1 MIRRAFRNRS
11 FLRKVSVPFIHLLS
25 AFAKRPE
32 RSIHSFFVGITLLI
46 VGFLVS
52 NTINARNA
60 AHAVLHGKAAE
71 AGHVVADGVALQI
84 RAHFHDLMF
93 LRDSFLQKGSGTLIP
108 SAKALAVF
116 TAFRQTHPA
125 IIAINIQ
132 NPAGHLIVWSSQKP
146 SSHPIIASDKVFH
159 ALQDDPNQS
168 LGTPFFDTR
177 DQTWVLPLRERFRD
191 NEGRVLGFI
200 GSPFLLSRM
209 SSIQI
214 PPMIQGVVLS
224 LSDGKAISLWKDGHW
239 FPPGLPLPRPV
250 DEITTPIPGLPW
262 IVRTQ
267 WDAATLAH
275 LFWENE
281 WPYLLLTFLLLL
293 ITAATDTATQ
303 IAYARIRQ
311 LHEYQKAALHI
322 QQSLINLKDAEEMYR
337 LVVDTI
343 VVKTKAISA
352 YVALPEP
359 GAEWLRITAARADDS
374 DLQKSLAQMKIP
386 LDSTHLPYGNLLP
399 ARCFREKVSLGP
411 LDPQEHAAMAE
422 VNGIPAPRRVR
433 SVMAYPIFLSDSPD
447 PFALLMIESDTRH
460 HFTPA
465 LQNLLAQMVQSVGA
479 ALTQS
484 RHHQQ
489 LQQLAHFSVLLSS
502 ANEAIA
508 HMENEADLL
517 QTLCALTVQHTN
529 IRLAWIA
536 RPGERGVFK
545 SLAAAGAVDY
555 LEDICISVSAESPE
569 GQGPVGQSWRDQQA
583 VYNVS
588 FTKSPHM
595 HPWVQ
600 RAQAFGMGAS
610 ASLPIYRGGKLW
622 AVLAVYRGEER
633 IFEADLR
640 KILEDLAKDVGYGLD
655 RLDILRKER
664 EANAF
669 NEVLLNVQT
678 SGINVMRYPE
688 RIIERINARMLEM
701 FGVASMEDVVG
712 HPIREFFSEEE
723 IYAGIN
729 ASTQTVLKE
738 GHGTVRDV
746 PYRRMDGCV
755 IYMDLSGQRLDEPD
769 GVERILWTCV
779 DVTERHQLMGELAQQ
794 ALFDMLTGL
803 PNRRALD
810 AELEKAM
817 ARADRHEYLLG
828 VVMMDLD
835 GFKLV
840 NDTYGHE
847 TGDLVLRSVGQH
859 LREGVR
865 RTDFVAR
872 LGGDEFVLL
881 LEDCISIEEIN
892 ITLEKIGGVV
902 RQPIDL
908 PDGNKAEIDLSAG
921 MSIYPTDDG
930 INNPDTLLR
939 YADQALYKCK
949 SHKTDRLHFWTL
961 YGEPVPLRLN
971 AVQKQLRNGELL
983 VHYQPVL
990 DTHSHQIVGV
1000 EALARLRNED
1010 GRILHPGE
1018 FLPLLTAENVTDL
1031 SWMVLTQALTDLAG
1045 LDALGWSL
1053 WVSFNVAQESFDDR
1067 CVRCLAG
1074 VMGASGIDP
1083 SRITLEILGDSNFLE
1098 RNAALSVL
1106 HDIKDLGIRLALD
1119 DVGSACFSLL
1129 RLKALP
1135 IDEIKLD
1142 QGFIRL
1148 LEERPQDLDFI
1159 ASIRDLA
1166 VGMGVDLVVEGIE
1179 TDEILDAIS
1188 VMGIRLLQGYAIA
1201 KPMPVTQLREFLVQ
1215 RPFYHRQHPT
1225 SLLGL
1230 YAKQVSDQGA
1240 LKKVI
1245 LDNPLLI
1252 NSDELA
1258 EASRC
1263 VMDEHMRRLG
1273 LAENSLLFGL
1283 HWEVHRAI
1291 ASLLKAPVIGDWERV
1306 KQTQKAFAD
1315 GLLEAFQKTKC

>member
-1 MIRRAFRNRS
+1 MIHRASRNRS
-11 FLRKVSVPFIHLLS
+11 FLTKASVPFMHLLS

-32 RSIHSFFVGITLLI
+32 RSIHAFFVAITLLI

-71 AGHVVADGVALQI
+71 TGHIVADGVALQI
-84 RAHFHDLMF
+84 RAHFHDLTF
-93 LRDSFLQKGSGTLIP
+93 LRDTFLQKGSGTLIP

-132 NPAGHLIVWSSQKP
+132 NPTGHLTVWSSQKP
-146 SSHPIIASDKVFH
+146 SFHPIIAADKAFH
-159 ALQDDPNQS
+159 ALQDDPTQF
-168 LGTPFFDTR
+168 LGAPFFATR
-177 DQTWVLPLRERFRD
+177 DQAWILPLRERLWD
-191 NEGRVLGFI
+191 NDGRVLGFI

-209 SSIQI
+209 SSIKT
-214 PPMIQGVVLS
+214 PSMIQGVVLS
-224 LSDGKAISLWKDGHW
+224 LSDGKAISLWRDGHW
-239 FPPGLPLPRPV
+239 LPPGSPLPRPV
-250 DEITTPIPGLPW
+250 GEITTPIPGLPW
-262 IVRTQ
+262 IVHTQ
-267 WDAATLAH
+267 WDAVTLAH

-281 WPYLLLTFLLLL
+281 WRYLLLTFLLLL

-322 QQSLINLKDAEEMYR
+322 QQSLINLRDTEEMYR

-343 VVKTKAISA
+343 VVKTKAIGA
-352 YVALPEP
+352 YVALPEA
-359 GAEWLRITAARADDS
+359 GAEWLRITAARADDT
-374 DLQKSLAQMKIP
+374 DLQQSLVQIKIS
-386 LDSTHLPYGNLLP
+386 LDSAHLPYGNLLP
-399 ARCFREKVSLGP
+399 ARCFREKILLGP

-422 VNGIPAPRRVR
+422 IHNGIPALRRVR
-433 SVMAYPIFLSDSPD
+433 SVMAYPIFLSESPD
-447 PFALLMIESDTRH
+447 PFAVLVIESDTRH

-484 RHHQQ
+484 RDHQQ
-489 LQQLAHFSVLLSS
+489 LQQLTHFSVLLSS

-508 HMENEADLL
+508 HMENEAELL
-517 QTLCALTVQHTN
+517 QSLCALTVQHTN
-529 IRLAWIA
+529 IRLAWIG
-536 RPGERGVFK
+536 RPDDRGAFK

-555 LEDICISVSAESPE
+555 LEDICISVSAESPD
-569 GQGPVGQSWRDQQA
+569 GQGAVGQSWRDQQP
-583 VYNVS
+583 VYNAS
-588 FTKSPHM
+588 FTKNPHM

-600 RAQAFGMGAS
+600 RAQAFGMGAN

-633 IFEADLR
+633 IFDADLQ

-701 FGVASMEDVVG
+701 FEAASMEDVVD
-712 HPIREFFSEEE
+712 HPLREFFSEEE
-723 IYAGIN
+723 TYAWVC
-729 ASTQTVLKE
+729 AAAQTVLKE
-738 GHGTVRDV
+738 GHGTLRDV
-746 PYRRMDGCV
+746 PYRRMDGGI

-847 TGDLVLRSVGQH
+847 AGDLVLQRVGQH

-881 LEDCISIEEIN
+881 LEDCTSIEEIN
-892 ITLEKIGGVV
+892 IAMEKIGGVV

-908 PDGNKAEIDLSAG
+908 PNGTRAVVDLSAG
-921 MSIYPTDDG
+921 MSIYPTDD

-939 YADQALYKCK
+939 YADQALYNCK

-961 YGEPVPLRLN
+961 YGKPVSLRLN
-971 AVQKQLRNGELL
+971 AVQKLLRNGELL

-1000 EALARLRNED
+1000 EALARLRDED
-1010 GRILHPGE
+1010 GRILYPGE
-1018 FLPLLTAENVTDL
+1018 FLPLITAEDTTDL
-1031 SWMVLTQALTDLAG
+1031 SRMVLIRALADLAG
-1045 LDALGWSL
+1045 LDVLGWSL
-1053 WVSFNVAQESFDDR
+1053 WVSFNVAQESVDDR
-1067 CVRCLAG
+1067 YVRCLAG
-1074 VMGASGIDP
+1074 VVEASGIDS
-1083 SRITLEILGDSNFLE
+1083 SRITLEILGGSDFLE
-1098 RNAALSVL
+1098 RNAALSIL

-1119 DVGSACFSLL
+1119 DVGSAYFSLL
-1129 RLKALP
+1129 RLKVLP

-1142 QGFIRL
+1142 QDFIRS
-1148 LEERPQDLDFI
+1148 LEERPQDLYFI

-1166 VGMGVDLVVEGIE
+1166 FGMGVDLVVEGVE
-1179 TDEILDAIS
+1179 TDDILDAIS

-1201 KPMPVTQLREFLVQ
+1201 RPMPVAQLWEFLVQ
-1215 RPFYHRQHPT
+1215 HPSYHRQHPT

-1263 VMDEHMRRLG
+1263 AMDEHMRRLG

-1291 ASLLKAPVIGDWERV
+1291 ASLLKAPVIGDWETV
-1306 KQTQKAFAD
+1306 KQTQKAFEG
-1315 GLLEAFQKTKC
+1315 GLLEAFQKTKR